1 MAASSPV
8 QTRLV
13 TLQGMKKLILA
24 VLLAAAGASTSAQ
37 DKAVTVADFAGTWN
51 IEVMSHQVALV
62 IEAQEGNKV
71 TGTMMMM
78 GRDVPLKGELAGRS
92 ISFVGV
98 KEVEAHVEAA
108 HGGASPAGSQNSNAN
123 AKPIV
128 VTLLEDGTLSGE
140 MMTSGGPVKWVG
152 EKLKAR
158 KKG

>member
-1 MAASSPV
+1 M
-8 QTRLV
+8 L
-13 TLQGMKKLILA
+13 KKLSLVVFVA
-24 VLLAAAGASTSAQ
+24 LAGASAFAQ
-37 DKAVTVADFAGTWN
+37 EKTVAVADFVGTWN

-62 IEAQEGNKV
+62 IEPQDGNKV

-98 KEVEAHVEAA
+98 KEVEAHVESA
-108 HGGASPAGSQNSNAN
+108 HAGGASHVGNQDPAAH

-128 VTLLEDGTLSGE
+128 VTLLDDGTLSGE

-152 EKLKAR
+152 EKLKAK